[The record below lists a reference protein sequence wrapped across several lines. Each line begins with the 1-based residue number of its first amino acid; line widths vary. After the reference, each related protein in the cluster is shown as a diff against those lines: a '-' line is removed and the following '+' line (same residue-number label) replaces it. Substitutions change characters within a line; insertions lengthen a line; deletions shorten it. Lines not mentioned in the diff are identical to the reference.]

1 MDNSADIFDYI
12 VIGSGFGGSVSAMR
26 LSEKGYKV
34 LVIEQGKRFKET
46 DFPKS
51 DWNLRKYLWLP
62 ALGWHGIMKLNF
74 FRPVFILSG
83 TGVGGGSLVYAAT
96 LLRPSEKF
104 FKNSCWPGNIDW
116 ETALK
121 PYYDTA
127 EKMLGVTPYTAF
139 STDDILLKEVA
150 GEMQVGHTFRGVNT
164 GIFLDDKVPLSD
176 PYFNGDGP
184 PRKACNGCAGCM
196 TGCREGAKNTLDK
209 NYLYFAEKAGTIVKE
224 LTKAF
229 KIEFKSGIYK
239 VHTRRTG
246 SFSHK
251 KIFQSRG
258 LIVSCSVLGTIELL
272 LKQKMVYK
280 TLPDLS
286 PTLGTNVRTNS
297 ESLSGVVNSPYKLNN
312 GPAITSL
319 FQPDEDTTVQVVKF
333 NDASG
338 GVTHLAGFA
347 TDGHKPLIRFFN
359 FILYSFA
366 HPLKVLRVFFRMR
379 WCRNS
384 VVVMV
389 MQVNNSSLVINLR
402 KTLLGNRLR
411 FKQSLSNIPS
421 YIPKGQEFLRRF
433 AIKTK
438 SIPMNCITELLFNK
452 ATTAHI
458 IGGCPMGETAETS
471 VTDSSLQVHNY
482 PGMYVIDSSVIPGN
496 LGVNPSLTI
505 TAMAEYAMDN
515 IPPKAFI
522 PPSI

>member
-1 MDNSADIFDYI
+1 LDNSSDIFDYI
-12 VIGSGFGGSVSAMR
+12 IVGSGFGGSVSAMR

-34 LVIEQGKRFKET
+34 LVIEQGKRFRET

-51 DWNLRKYLWLP
+51 DWNFRKYLWLP
-62 ALGWHGIMKLNF
+62 ALGWHGIMKLSF

-96 LLRPSEKF
+96 LLRPPDKF
-104 FKNSCWPGNIDW
+104 FDNSCWPSTVDW
-116 ETALK
+116 KSVLT
-121 PYYDTA
+121 PYYEKA
-127 EKMLGVTPYTAF
+127 EQMLGVTPYNAF
-139 STDDILLKEVA
+139 GTDDILLKEVA
-150 GEMQVGHTFRGVNT
+150 VEMGASHTFSGVNT
-164 GIFLDDKVPLSD
+164 GIYLEDKSPLSD

-184 PRKACNGCAGCM
+184 PRKACTGCAGCM
-196 TGCREGAKNTLDK
+196 TGCREGAKNSLDK
-209 NYLYFAEKAGTIVKE
+209 NYLYFAEKAGTRIAE

-229 KIEFKSGIYK
+229 KIEYQSGLYT
-239 VHTRRTG
+239 VHTRKTG
-246 SFSHK
+246 SFAGK
-251 KIFQSRG
+251 KTFQSKG
-258 LIVSCSVLGTIELL
+258 LIVSCSVLGTLELL
-272 LKQKMVYK
+272 LKQKTVYK

-286 PTLGTNVRTNS
+286 PVLGTKVRTNS

-319 FQPDEDTTVQVVKF
+319 FQPEEDTTIQVVKF

-347 TDGHKPLIRFFN
+347 TDGDNPFTRFLN
-359 FILYSFA
+359 FILYSIA
-366 HPLKVLRVFFRMR
+366 HPWKVFKAFFRFR
-379 WCRNS
+379 WCSNS

-402 KTLLGNRLR
+402 KTITGAKLSFQR
-411 FKQSLSNIPS
+411 SLSSVPS

-433 AIKTK
+433 AAKTK

-458 IGGCPMGETAETS
+458 IGGCPMGETAETG
-471 VTDSSLQVHNY
+471 VISSALEVHNY

-515 IPPKAFI
+515 IPLKPEQ
-522 PPSI
+522 